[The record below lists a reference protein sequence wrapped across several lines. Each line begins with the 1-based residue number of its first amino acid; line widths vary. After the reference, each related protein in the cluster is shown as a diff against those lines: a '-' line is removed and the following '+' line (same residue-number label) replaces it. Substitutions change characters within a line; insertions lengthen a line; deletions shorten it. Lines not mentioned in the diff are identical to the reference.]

1 MRAKLFKANIT
12 HILTKK
18 KPNNKFQFGDSV
30 DDSSG
35 IEATIFDLPQGDAEG
50 NLSLMRPEPQ
60 HEEDH
65 WIVKGDYIV
74 RVHRTPR
81 RTLFT
86 PPDAKDAPPIP
97 MTDIDVVRVT
107 TTDLENQDEKRIED
121 FWDGSSPEDHRSLS
135 GWWLGETCFEK
146 ITTPVEH
153 GHYMVS
159 GRSTRK
165 QTTTRPDNIWPE
177 QWATMSNVQEATH

>member
-1 MRAKLFKANIT
+1 
-12 HILTKK
+12 
-18 KPNNKFQFGDSV
+18 
-30 DDSSG
+30 
-35 IEATIFDLPQGDAEG
+35 
-50 NLSLMRPEPQ
+50 MRPEPQ

-65 WIVKGDYIV
+65 WVVKGDYLV

-86 PPDAKDAPPIP
+86 PPEAEDAPPLP
-97 MTDIDVVRVT
+97 MSDIDVIRVT

-135 GWWLGETCFEK
+135 GWWLGETRFEK

-153 GHYMVS
+153 GRYMVS
-159 GRSTRK
+159 GR
-165 QTTTRPDNIWPE
+165 
-177 QWATMSNVQEATH
+177 